1 MLVATLFMIA
11 KGWNKPSNPS
21 VYECWHA
28 GVVGGGW
35 RQCCRKERERG
46 NEVIVVSKGKK

>member
-28 GVVGGGW
+28 GGVGGGGGSAAG
-35 RQCCRKERERG
+35 RRG
-46 NEVIVVSKGKK
+46 RADTK